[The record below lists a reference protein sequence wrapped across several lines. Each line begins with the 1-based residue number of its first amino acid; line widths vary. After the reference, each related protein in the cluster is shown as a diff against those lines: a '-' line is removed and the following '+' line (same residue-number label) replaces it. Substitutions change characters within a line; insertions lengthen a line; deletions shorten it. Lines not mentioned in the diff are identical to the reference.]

1 MSTWRCGWICPR
13 SYLFA
18 AVFWRASRAVR
29 VAIDTTS
36 RNPFWPLRTGSA
48 ARSHNTVGAPP
59 ATYNVPSV

>member
-18 AVFWRASRAVR
+18 AVFLAGV
-29 VAIDTTS
+29 
-36 RNPFWPLRTGSA
+36 SA
-48 ARSHNTVGAPP
+48 PCERRSIATSHNTVGAPP